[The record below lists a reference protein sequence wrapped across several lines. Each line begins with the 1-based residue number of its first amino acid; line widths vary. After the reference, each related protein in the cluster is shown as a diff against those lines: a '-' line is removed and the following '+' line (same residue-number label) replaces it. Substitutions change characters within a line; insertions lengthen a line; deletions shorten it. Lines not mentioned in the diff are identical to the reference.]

1 MVSMII
7 SNIRVNTV
15 YYPTI
20 WIKEM
25 IRKEKNFLAQP
36 CSCILVKTFKGKN
49 RFIKGYISRNINSPS
64 AGFQAFK
71 TLMSRAVAKKH
82 ASSGAKRKLMSIIRP
97 EIRPTSTP
105 EHTK

>member
-1 MVSMII
+1 MII

-20 WIKEM
+20 WIKEI

-36 CSCILVKTFKGKN
+36 CSCILVKIFKGKN
-49 RFIKGYISRNINSPS
+49 RFIKSYISGNIYPSS

-71 TLMSRAVAKKH
+71 ALMSRTVAKENT
-82 ASSGAKRKLMSIIRP
+82 SSGAKGKLMSIIRP
-97 EIRPTSTP
+97 EIGPTSTP
-105 EHTK
+105 EHAK

>member
-1 MVSMII
+1 MII

-20 WIKEM
+20 WIKKI

-36 CSCILVKTFKGKN
+36 CSCILVKLFKGKN
-49 RFIKGYISRNINSPS
+49 RFIKGYISGNIYPS
-64 AGFQAFK
+64 SARFQAFK
-71 TLMSRAVAKKH
+71 TLMSRTVAKENT
-82 ASSGAKRKLMSIIRP
+82 SSGVERKLMSIVRP

-105 EHTK
+105 EHAK